1 MYANEMTLSELIGL
15 LQSGGS
21 SSEELTR
28 ACLDR
33 IAKTSELGNYIT
45 VMNEEAIA
53 SARRADEIRRKD
65 GNISLLLGIPIAVK
79 DNIYTRGVKTTCG
92 SRMLDGFVPDCDAV
106 AVQKLKQ
113 AGAVIIGKANMDELA
128 FGSTN
133 EYSAYGVVKN
143 ALDLTRV
150 PGGSSGGSA
159 NTVAAGQVPLALG
172 SDTGG
177 SVRQPAAY
185 CGLVGL
191 KPTYSAVSRKGL
203 FEQSPSM
210 EQIGTLSRTCDD
222 ALTLLSVIMGG
233 EGTNGTPDLPMV
245 LNGIVRGKRIGIAK
259 EFLHTVNILHGVAR
273 EFTCAVKRLED
284 LGAIITEV
292 SIPSFYAGLN
302 AYHVLSSAEAAVSL
316 ERFVKSNDLSFDTVG
331 AEVKRRMTLGVYV
344 TDGKNYDEL
353 YIKAAKVRAV
363 IKREY
368 ESALEQCDVLISP
381 TAPNVAM
388 QFGAQSDPKA
398 MHRNDEFLAPVSLA
412 GLPAVSVPFG
422 AANGMPVGI
431 QIIGK
436 RFAEAEILNVGK
448 ALMK

>member
-1 MYANEMTLSELIGL
+1 MKIEDMTLIELNEL
-15 LQSGGS
+15 LRSGAL

-33 IAKTSELGNYIT
+33 IAKTRELGNYIT
-45 VMNEEAIA
+45 VAEEAAIFV
-53 SARRADEIRRKD
+53 ARRADDIRKTN
-65 GNISLLLGIPIAVK
+65 GNISPLLGIPIAVK
-79 DNIYTRGVKTTCG
+79 DNIYTRGIKTTCG

-106 AVQKLKQ
+106 AVQKLKA
-113 AGAVIIGKANMDELA
+113 AGAVIIGKTNMDELA

-185 CGLVGL
+185 CGVVGL

-203 FEQSPSM
+203 FELSPSL
-210 EQIGTLSRTCDD
+210 EQIGTFSRTCDD
-222 ALTLLSVIMGG
+222 ALTLLSVITGG
-233 EGTNGTPDLPMV
+233 EGTLGTPDLPKA
-245 LNGIVRGKRIGIAK
+245 LDGIVRGKRIGIAK
-259 EFLHTVNILHGVAR
+259 EFIFAIKRGVTFAYKD
-273 EFTCAVKRLED
+273 ALKKLED
-284 LGAIITEV
+284 LGAIKTYV
-292 SIPSFYAGLN
+292 SMPSFDMGLS
-302 AYHVLSSAEAAVSL
+302 AYHVLSSAEAAVAL
-316 ERFVKSNDLSFDTVG
+316 PKFVRDNNLNFNAVG
-331 AEVKRRMTLGVYV
+331 AEAKRRMALGAYV
-344 TDGKNYDEL
+344 TDGNNYDEL
-353 YIKAAKVRAV
+353 YIKAAKVRTA
-363 IKREY
+363 IKRDFDK
-368 ESALEQCDVLISP
+368 AFDNCDVLICP
-381 TAPNVAM
+381 TTMSVAARL
-388 QFGAQSDPKA
+388 GAQSDPA
-398 MHRNDEFLAPVSLA
+398 VMHRNDVFLAPVSLV

-422 AANGMPVGI
+422 AVDGMPVGI

-448 ALMK
+448 ALMSN